1 MLISANSWHASNAYR
16 LIFQELENPAELQST
31 NLEIGDR
38 DRENRTQDNA
48 SQVKRKRHMHLP
60 DTWARIK
67 SVHPHTRGTV
77 QTCLCG
83 LASSQSPSLCDSG
96 DLRSVP

>member
-1 MLISANSWHASNAYR
+1 M
-16 LIFQELENPAELQST
+16 

-38 DRENRTQDNA
+38 DRDRENRTQHNA

-67 SVHPHTRGTV
+67 SVHPHTRQGIDLLMWP
-77 QTCLCG
+77 CKF
-83 LASSQSPSLCDSG
+83 PESLP
-96 DLRSVP
+96 L